1 MDEVGLIQSARNG
14 DIEAFNRLVLKYQD
28 MVYNQAYRMMG
39 DVSSASDAAQD
50 AFISV
55 YRKIHTFRGGSFKAW
70 LLRIVTNACYD
81 EIRRRKRRPST
92 PLNPTD
98 EDKEEVESPYW
109 IKDSR
114 ETPEDFTARMELS
127 EAIQNCLDN
136 LSVDFRTT
144 VILIDIQGMDYAE
157 AASVMGTPTGTIKS
171 RLARSRKSMRECL
184 EGYRELLPAAFRLEV
199 ETT

>member
-14 DIEAFNRLVLKYQD
+14 DIESFNRLVLKYQD

-98 EDKEEVESPYW
+98 EDKEEVESPNW

>member
-1 MDEVGLIQSARNG
+1 MDEVGLIQLARNG